1 LAKDKVG
8 ELAADTAAAVS
19 WVRDNVQAYYPDVD
33 IRYVIVVPIEEA

>member
-8 ELAADTAAAVS
+8 ELAAVS